1 VSRFYKIIL
10 ACAFLIATFVASL
23 NAQPAAAMT
32 NAVVSASSSVK
43 AGAAE
48 EPLVTQIAPTL
59 FYIGQPPENEKG
71 LPSIFAAWWPKH
83 ISLPVTNSMVC
94 TWIVAGIIILIVRLT
109 TWKMKEIPS
118 GGQNLME
125 ALIEGWESLMG
136 NVLEPKVVKWV
147 FPFAMSFFIFIVIS
161 NFVDLLPGIGSIGFG
176 HPDKESPL
184 PFAIE
189 HVTKPFFR
197 PPTTDAN
204 LTVAMAGIFFVMC
217 LYWAVKY
224 NGPLGVIKH
233 VFGVKVDSNKYLYP
247 LLLVLFIFIGV
258 MESFSILFIR
268 PVALALRLY
277 GNIFGGETMLTMA
290 MSQKPWWFAVLVAI
304 PGTFFEV
311 AVCLLQAFVF
321 TMLVVAFVGTLCT
334 HSDEEPSH

>member
-1 VSRFYKIIL
+1 MSRYCKLICAL
-10 ACAFLIATFVASL
+10 AFLAVTFVAGS
-23 NAQPAAAMT
+23 NAQPTIAAPA
-32 NAVVSASSSVK
+32 NEPASAAVGEV
-43 AGAAE
+43 
-48 EPLVTQIAPTL
+48 LVPQIAPTL
-59 FYIGQPPENEKG
+59 FHIGP
-71 LPSIFAAWWPKH
+71 
-83 ISLPVTNSMVC
+83 LPVTNSMVC
-94 TWIVAGIIILIVRLT
+94 TWIVAALIIVIVRLT
-109 TWKMKEIPS
+109 TWKMKEVPTA
-118 GGQNLME
+118 GQNMME

-161 NFVDLLPGIGSIGFG
+161 NLTDLLPGVGSIGMG
-176 HPDKESPL
+176 HPDKNSSM

-204 LTVAMAGIFFVMC
+204 LTVAMAGIFFVMG
-217 LYWAVKY
+217 LYWALKY
-224 NGPLGVIKH
+224 NGPVGLVKH
-233 VFGVKVDSNKYLYP
+233 VFGVKVDSNKWLYP
-247 LLLVLFIFIGV
+247 LLLLLFIFIGV

-290 MSQKPWWFAVLVAI
+290 LSQKPWWFATLVAI

-311 AVCLLQAFVF
+311 VVCLLQAFVF

-334 HSDEEPSH
+334 HADEEHGH

>member
-1 VSRFYKIIL
+1 LLVNRFGKFVFVL
-10 ACAFLIATFVASL
+10 AFLIAALTASL
-23 NAQPAAAMT
+23 NAQTAATAMT
-32 NAVVSASSSVK
+32 NAVGSMVSAAKVE
-43 AGAAE
+43 AAE

-59 FYIGQPPENEKG
+59 FNIGP
-71 LPSIFAAWWPKH
+71 
-83 ISLPVTNSMVC
+83 LPVTNSMVC
-94 TWIVAGIIILIVRLT
+94 TWIVAALIILIVRLT
-109 TWKMKEIPS
+109 TWKMQEVP
-118 GGQNLME
+118 GTGQNLME

-147 FPFAMSFFIFIVIS
+147 FPLAMSFFIFIVIS
-161 NFVDLLPGIGSIGFG
+161 NLTDLLPGVGSIGMG
-176 HPDKESPL
+176 HPDKNSPL

-204 LTVAMAGIFFVMC
+204 LTVAMAGIFFVMG

-224 NGPLGVIKH
+224 NGPFGLIKH
-233 VFGVKVDSNKYLYP
+233 VFGVKVETTKWLYP
-247 LLLVLFIFIGV
+247 LLLLLFIFIGV

-277 GNIFGGETMLTMA
+277 GNIFGGETMLSMA
-290 MSQKPWWFAVLVAI
+290 LSQKPWWFAVIVAI
-304 PGTFFEV
+304 PGYFFEV
-311 AVCLLQAFVF
+311 VVCLLQAFVF

-334 HSDEEPSH
+334 HADEEHGH